1 MSARPLLLLF
11 LLLGLLAACAPADSA
26 SLPTLAEL
34 PTLAPSDTSAPS
46 ATPQERPTLPP
57 TFTPTFTAT
66 AAPSSTPTIVPSA
79 TPEPPE
85 PTPTAEVLGPVATSN
100 AQGVI
105 VIGAG
110 ASPTPRFA
118 SQPYAEPVQ
127 LVEVIVP
134 VRPIAAGMVLLP
146 DMLRVYAFPAASV
159 PPGAVQQT
167 SEAFAR
173 IARVNI
179 GCGEPIQAR
188 ALTIDENDVGEVLA
202 DWPAAPCPLSGLE
215 PLVAPYTYVEIVV
228 AAQDLPAGQAI
239 SAAGLARAPWPA
251 PLVPVDAL
259 LSIEEAQSRAPLSD
273 ILAGQ
278 PLRAAAFSSP

>member
-1 MSARPLLLLF
+1 MSARSLLLLF
-11 LLLGLLAACAPADSA
+11 LLLGLLTACAPADSGT
-26 SLPTLAEL
+26 LPTLA
-34 PTLAPSDTSAPS
+34 ASVGSSASDTPAPS

-66 AAPSSTPTIVPSA
+66 AAHSSTPSIAPSA
-79 TPEPPE
+79 TPEAPD
-85 PTPTAEVLGPVATSN
+85 PTPTAEMLGPGATSN
-100 AQGVI
+100 AHGVI

-118 SQPYAEPVQ
+118 SQPYTEPVQ

-159 PPGAVQQT
+159 PPGAVQQV

-173 IARVNI
+173 IARVNL

-202 DWPAAPCPLSGLE
+202 DWSAAPCPLSGLE
-215 PLVAPYTYVEIVV
+215 PLAVPYTYVEIVV
-228 AAQDLPAGQAI
+228 AAQDLPAGQAV
-239 SAAGLARAPWPA
+239 AAAALVRAPWPA
-251 PLVPVDAL
+251 PLVAPDAL
-259 LSIEEAQSRAPLSD
+259 LSIEEAQGRAPLSD

-278 PLRAAAFSSP
+278 PLRAAALSNP

>member
-1 MSARPLLLLF
+1 MSSRSFFAFF
-11 LLLGLLAACAPADSA
+11 LLLGLVAACAPADSA
-26 SLPTLAEL
+26 ALPTLAEL
-34 PTLAPSDTSAPS
+34 PTLAPSDTPAPS

-57 TFTPTFTAT
+57 TFTPTSTAT
-66 AAPSSTPTIVPSA
+66 AAPSSTPTIAASA
-79 TPEPPE
+79 TAEAPEA
-85 PTPTAEVLGPVATSN
+85 TPTAEVLAPVATGN

-146 DMLRVYAFPAASV
+146 DMLGVYAFPAASV
-159 PPGAVQQT
+159 PPGAVQQI

-188 ALTIDENDVGEVLA
+188 ALTIDENDVGDVLA

-215 PLVAPYTYVEIVV
+215 PLIAPYAYVEIVV

-239 SAAGLARAPWPA
+239 SAAALTRAPWPV
-251 PLVPVDAL
+251 PLVPADAL
-259 LSIEEAQSRAPLSD
+259 LSVQEAQGRAPLSD

-278 PLRAAAFSSP
+278 PLRAAAFSNP